1 MCVRGLR
8 AFVCG
13 VHRHECVHARDMLMC
28 AEVVCAHAC
37 HMRVHVC
44 DGRMRV
50 YTRRVCGVAGEDAVA
65 KPRKR
70 AFRRHLAPCSRD
82 ESRAARSECAERR
95 VCSLCRPS
103 SRIHASRGCFRET
116 VLMRVPGEG
125 FGDARAP
132 HRPRL
137 EASRM
142 ACLLEM
148 FSSATGVRRRRL
160 VSVYLTGREAGHFR
174 NPLFLP
180 PFSFAHRT
188 SVFVSFSVGG
198 DWMAAYKRGDSSG
211 GNPTSV
217 CNLQTWRDSVSSAA
231 TDIPQGSFVIFLFQA
246 VAVRSES
253 LSLRGWYALTCTHR
267 CTEQRC
273 LSMEPIRPSDH
284 LFI

>member
-1 MCVRGLR
+1 MIHTYVSILVCACVCEDCVLLCV
-8 AFVCG
+8 VCTDMS
-13 VHRHECVHARDMLMC
+13 VCTRVTCSCVPRWCVHTRATCECMS
-28 AEVVCAHAC
+28 
-37 HMRVHVC
+37 
-44 DGRMRV
+44 DGRMCV

-116 VLMRVPGEG
+116 VLTRVPGEG

-160 VSVYLTGREAGHFR
+160 VSVYLM
-174 NPLFLP
+174 
-180 PFSFAHRT
+180 S
-188 SVFVSFSVGG
+188 
-198 DWMAAYKRGDSSG
+198 
-211 GNPTSV
+211 
-217 CNLQTWRDSVSSAA
+217 
-231 TDIPQGSFVIFLFQA
+231 
-246 VAVRSES
+246 
-253 LSLRGWYALTCTHR
+253 
-267 CTEQRC
+267 
-273 LSMEPIRPSDH
+273 
-284 LFI
+284 

>member
-44 DGRMRV
+44 DGRMRM

-116 VLMRVPGEG
+116 VLTRVPGEG

-160 VSVYLTGREAGHFR
+160 VSVYLM
-174 NPLFLP
+174 
-180 PFSFAHRT
+180 S
-188 SVFVSFSVGG
+188 
-198 DWMAAYKRGDSSG
+198 
-211 GNPTSV
+211 
-217 CNLQTWRDSVSSAA
+217 
-231 TDIPQGSFVIFLFQA
+231 
-246 VAVRSES
+246 
-253 LSLRGWYALTCTHR
+253 
-267 CTEQRC
+267 
-273 LSMEPIRPSDH
+273 
-284 LFI
+284 